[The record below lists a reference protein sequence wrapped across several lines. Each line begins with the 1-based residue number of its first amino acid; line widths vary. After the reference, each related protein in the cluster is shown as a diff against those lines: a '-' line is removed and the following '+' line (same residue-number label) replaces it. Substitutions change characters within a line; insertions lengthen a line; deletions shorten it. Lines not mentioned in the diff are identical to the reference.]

1 MKKVLLLVLLLSC
14 FTMLAKAQ
22 TNLGNQPLFIVD
34 GVAMDGPQSNVL
46 SGINPNDIESLDIL
60 KDAASTAIYGSRGAN
75 GVVLVTTKAVAVK
88 NAQNKLSAFSKQYRR
103 YVKSN
108 TEANDL
114 TYLINGKQAVD
125 TTLSI
130 PREVIKL
137 SEKSIQKVEFSK
149 PKNNQKGSVKITTI
163 SKP

>member
-1 MKKVLLLVLLLSC
+1 MKKVLLLIVLFSC
-14 FTMLAKAQ
+14 FAMLAKAQ
-22 TNLGNQPLFIVD
+22 TNIGNQPLFVVD
-34 GVAMDGPQSNVL
+34 GVVQNSADFGTL
-46 SGINPNDIESLDIL
+46 NPNDIESLDIL

-108 TEANDL
+108 TEAHDL
-114 TYLINGKQAVD
+114 TYSINGKQAVD

-149 PKNNQKGSVKITTI
+149 PKNNQKGSVTITTI